1 MHLPFHELLVSLGFP
16 ASLLS
21 PSVSLFFFFHKKE
34 MQWTREKDGVVQE
47 AKGRWFSYKLSS
59 NVKESREGKTEVLVG
74 ICSESEI
81 PRDRKIAGIRNTPD
95 VVLAC
100 GRQGDWMQR
109 MNIIKEQWRAHSQS
123 CPISICNQPQDPGQ
137 IEFCKVCLLINKLQI
152 TYTINIVIDRE
163 LHACCLVYEKGPSN
177 HLHHYKK
184 IAHNAREIS
193 NGGWA
198 RNKLQTGI
206 IFFRNFFFCFM
217 TFHIEL
223 FCVPEG
229 ASLSEILFWIL
240 PALLSWRNC
249 VQFNIKIW

>member
-1 MHLPFHELLVSLGFP
+1 
-16 ASLLS
+16 
-21 PSVSLFFFFHKKE
+21 

-81 PRDRKIAGIRNTPD
+81 PRDRKIAGIRNIPD

-100 GRQGDWMQR
+100 GWQGDWMQR
-109 MNIIKEQWRAHSQS
+109 MNIIKEQRRAHSQS

-152 TYTINIVIDRE
+152 TYTMNIVIDRE

-206 IFFRNFFFCFM
+206 IFFCNFFSVSWHF
-217 TFHIEL
+217 I
-223 FCVPEG
+223 
-229 ASLSEILFWIL
+229 LSYSVYQRVLPFLKFSFESCLPCCLEEIVFSSTSKSGKMYLY
-240 PALLSWRNC
+240 
-249 VQFNIKIW
+249 